1 MMTTLLIIIHV
12 IVSLFL
18 IAVVLLQSGKGAE
31 LGAAFGGGSSHTL
44 FGSRGAAT
52 FLNKMTTVAA
62 VVFMITSLTLAVVT
76 SRGGSVVKKTPVTEG
91 TKSAPAPSGPIQSG
105 GVQPS
110 AKPAQQKVP
119 QTQQQKIPQPQQTPA
134 K

>member
-1 MMTTLLIIIHV
+1 MLILLLIIHIFV
-12 IVSLFL
+12 CFFL
-18 IAVVLLQSGKGAE
+18 IGIVLLQSGKGAE
-31 LGAAFGGGSSHTL
+31 LGAAFGGSSQTL

-62 VVFMITSLTLAVVT
+62 IVFMISSLTLAVIT
-76 SRGGSVVKKTPVTEG
+76 AKGGSVVKKSPVTEE
-91 TKSAPAPSGPIQSG
+91 KRSMPAAPGPMQGG

-110 AKPAQQKVP
+110 QAPVQQG
-119 QTQQQKIPQPQQTPA
+119 PQPPAPA

>member
-1 MMTTLLIIIHV
+1 MLILLLIIHIFV
-12 IVSLFL
+12 CFFL
-18 IAVVLLQSGKGAE
+18 IGIVLLQSGKGAE
-31 LGAAFGGGSSHTL
+31 LGAAFGGSSQTL

-62 VVFMITSLTLAVVT
+62 IVFMISSLTLAVIT
-76 SRGGSVVKKTPVTEG
+76 AKGGSVVKKSPVTEE
-91 TKSAPAPSGPIQSG
+91 KRSIPVAPGPMQGG

-110 AKPAQQKVP
+110 QAPAQQ
-119 QTQQQKIPQPQQTPA
+119 QGPQPPTPA